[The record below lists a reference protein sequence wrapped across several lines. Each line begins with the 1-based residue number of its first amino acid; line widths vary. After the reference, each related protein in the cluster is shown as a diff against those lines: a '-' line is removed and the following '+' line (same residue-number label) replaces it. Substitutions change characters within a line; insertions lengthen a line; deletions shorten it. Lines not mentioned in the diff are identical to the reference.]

1 MTIRHKILRS
11 LDAHRRALGLDV
23 TPYSREATGDPKFLA
38 NLARG
43 RGVSFRSIEKA
54 EEFLRRDPAGLD
66 LSATVFSSDTS
77 ADRAEAL
84 GDA

>member
-54 EEFLRRDPAGLD
+54 EEFMRRDPAGLD
-66 LSATVFSSDTS
+66 LSETIFADAAF
-77 ADRAEAL
+77 ADRSGVA
-84 GDA
+84 DV